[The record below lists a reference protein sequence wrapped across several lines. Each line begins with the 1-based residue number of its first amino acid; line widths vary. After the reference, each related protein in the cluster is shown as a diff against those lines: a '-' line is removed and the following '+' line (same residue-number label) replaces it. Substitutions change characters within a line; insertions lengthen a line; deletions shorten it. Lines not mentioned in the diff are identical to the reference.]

1 MKNYII
7 EAGDTISAI
16 AKANGISQKKLLA
29 ANQSISDANDIK
41 VGDQLSIP
49 EKVEDP
55 ATQDALSQSNSKT
68 DGAVEECPLQAE
80 WLTIKPLRY
89 AVADE
94 DSEAVLPD
102 DFKINSDLPTLKQH
116 KYIVRELIEQ
126 YVYLY
131 HPKEHYLL
139 EVHYQNAKVPYQ
151 AGQVTGRCVFG
162 ELDQTD
168 PEKNVSTALAKSP
181 ALLKQ
186 KKGDN
191 VVMWLTHAPLT
202 DSRAKLLQE
211 NPKLTRT
218 LGQSINLVAAAKDKQ
233 DSSFPLFKSKNIIG
247 ELLAKQEEQMTWTAL
262 PLVSG
267 VEENSLSGNH
277 NKETP
282 DNSFGVSLIDSIG
295 IVTDLCREFSV
306 GYEVVMN
313 TLIPAQHPFYM
324 AKLTRALIKR
334 EAVKNRDTVDVYDE
348 EKVRKQYLDTKI
360 DLPMARS
367 QFGSVAAKKKAEN
380 AFIEENLKR
389 RLASAEKNINKTRQ
403 DLYDERKAELEEH
416 IHVKE
421 MDRYLVDNKDGSK
434 EANKEIKKALDDLAE
449 DWLTWLQHDQLDIAL
464 GWFDDS
470 DNDQYALKEALV
482 AASLNNINA
491 TDKGAQLAKNWT
503 TKIMNQVSSEEGEI
517 KADGMSGHIMS
528 ALGYDWSGAIMTT
541 ATLAK
546 LSNDVIDALRDIIKN
561 ARSNALKEAARAM
574 TVYSDIIIDVIQP
587 HMINMGAMTPSAAK
601 LWNTTIDTL
610 QWREGINLPLTKV
623 GLASVADDIMAS
635 NAGILA
641 VASGHKLAGQ
651 TQYNWPSSMAS
662 TTIELFDL
670 EEGKGASGFK
680 RFFAKYMRSAEVYIS
695 DVRFTAAYK
704 ASDKLFTAATSKSAL
719 GVFGLAQ
726 AYNAMQ
732 IHGKMEQLTGDDR
745 DKAKM
750 DLYAALINVYSTS
763 VALIDKFASKAFGGA
778 TLSAYIGGIPGK
790 EVGKGAMA
798 VGNTT
803 GKGLSKIASPIAK
816 ALRSNPK
823 TAIRYAD
830 FFGKATGRI
839 VGFSFRFIP
848 VMGALFSTVSSRY
861 QYNKDKGEQTKDV
874 VLLSGLSLVL
884 NGFALALTF
893 AGVFSANPILIGLGL
908 VLGLVSLV
916 IDGIRGMVADSQ
928 LEVILKRS
936 FWGKE
941 SYKYAEGLNTIEDK
955 LAFFSNAGNKEDD
968 DTKKSNIG
976 KAMQKELRAFCD
988 FLYKPVVEV
997 IEQTKDANN
1006 FSKFV
1011 LQIYLPGFIP
1021 KRSNF
1026 TFTLTGKKGGG
1037 DVQLATNSA
1046 KNRWLKNQLEG
1057 KMVNEGTI
1065 QLTVDERLLEAQPIT
1080 MYGHTV
1086 DVGNR
1091 KGMNYYTYNMALQ
1104 YHNPSGIPITLDYP
1118 KITIDDAN
1126 FSILLWRHNTE
1137 VEDYVVEQTTY
1148 E

>member
-102 DFKINSDLPTLKQH
+102 DFKISSDLPTLKHH

-139 EVHYQNAKVPYQ
+139 EVHYQNAKAPYQ

-202 DSRAKLLQE
+202 DSRTKLLQE
-211 NPKLTRT
+211 TPKFTRT

-262 PLVSG
+262 PLVTG
-267 VEENSLSGNH
+267 TDENSLNGDH

-282 DNSFGVSLIDSIG
+282 DNSFGVSLIDPIG

-334 EAVKNRDTVDVYDE
+334 EAGKNRDTVDEYDE
-348 EKVRKQYLDTKI
+348 EKLREKYLNTMIK
-360 DLPMARS
+360 LPLPRS
-367 QFGSVAAKKKAEN
+367 QFDSVKAQKQAEN
-380 AFIEENLKR
+380 ALMEKGLKR
-389 RLASAEKNINKTRQ
+389 RLTNAEKNIKKSRK
-403 DLYDERKAELEEH
+403 DLYEERKAELEAC
-416 IHVKE
+416 IHVEE
-421 MDRYLVDNKDGSK
+421 MNAYTDESKDG
-434 EANKEIKKALDDLAE
+434 NKEIKKVLDDLAE

-491 TDKGAQLAKNWT
+491 TDKGAQLAKSWT

-546 LSNDVIDALRDIIKN
+546 LSNDVVDALREIIKN

-601 LWNTTIDTL
+601 LWNTTIDTM

-623 GLASVADDIMAS
+623 SLANVADDIMAS

-641 VASGHKLAGQ
+641 VASGHRLASQ
-651 TQYNWPSSMAS
+651 TQYNWPNSMAS

-763 VALIDKFASKAFGGA
+763 VALIDKFASKAFGGT
-778 TLSAYIGGIPGK
+778 TLSGYIGGTPGK
-790 EVGKGAMA
+790 DVGKGAMA
-798 VGNTT
+798 VGNIMA
-803 GKGLSKIASPIAK
+803 KGVNKIASPIAK
-816 ALRSNPK
+816 ALRSNPQ
-823 TAIRYAD
+823 TVMEAVDRI
-830 FFGKATGRI
+830 GKITGRT
-839 VGFSFRFIP
+839 VGFGFRFIP
-848 VMGALFSTVSSRY
+848 AVGALFSTVSSGY
-861 QYNKDKGEQTKDV
+861 QFNKDKGEQNTGV
-874 VLLSGLSLVL
+874 VLLSGLSVLL
-884 NGFALALTF
+884 NGAGLALSI
-893 AGVFSANPILIGLGL
+893 AGVFCANPLLIGLGL

-916 IDGIRGMVADSQ
+916 VDGIRGMVADSQ
-928 LEVILKRS
+928 AEIMLKRS

-955 LAFFSNAGNKEDD
+955 LAFFSNTGSTQEGDD
-968 DTKKSNIG
+968 SKKSNIG
-976 KAMQKELRAFCD
+976 QAMQKELRAFCD
-988 FLYKPVVEV
+988 YLYKPIVQV
-997 IEQTKDANN
+997 IEQSKDAND
-1006 FSKFV
+1006 FSKFI
-1011 LQIYLPGFIP
+1011 LEIYFPGFIP
-1021 KRSNF
+1021 RRSDI
-1026 TFTLTGKKGGG
+1026 TFTLSGKRSGNE
-1037 DVQLATNSA
+1037 VQLATNSA
-1046 KNRWLKNQLEG
+1046 KNAWQKNQLEG
-1057 KMVNEGTI
+1057 KMINEGVI

-1086 DVGNR
+1086 NSDNA
-1091 KGMNYYTYNMALQ
+1091 KGMNYHTFNMSLR
-1104 YHNPSGIPITLDYP
+1104 YDNPNGIPITLDYP
-1118 KITIDDAN
+1118 KITIDDDN

-1137 VEDYVVEQTTY
+1137 VEDYVMEQTQY